1 MSDTEVNL
9 ENIMNL
15 LDDLS
20 SDSDDDIQQS
30 GTNQGIFTF
39 IAALSLLQL

>member
-39 IAALSLLQL
+39 ITDLSLLLL